1 MVNLKNLIPADESNK
16 ITQEVNTMLT
26 RWDPFQEMLNLRRTV
41 DRLFDNVGTDREWAQ
56 PTLWGLAVD
65 VIENKDEFIIKASVP
80 GINPQDLEVSY
91 TDDILTIKGEI
102 KSENEVKEDQYHL
115 RERRYGSFSRSI
127 SLPTKVKGDA
137 IEASCQN
144 GVLSLRLPK
153 AEEVKP
159 KRIAIKAVDQNMIE
173 GKVKNK

>member
-1 MVNLKNLIPADESNK
+1 
-16 ITQEVNTMLT
+16 MLT

-41 DRLFDNVGTDREWAQ
+41 DRLFDNASADNVWAQ
-56 PTLWGLAVD
+56 PTAWGLAVD
-65 VIENKDEFIIKASVP
+65 VVENKDDFIVKASVP
-80 GINPQDLEVSY
+80 GINPDDLDVSY

-102 KSENEVKEDQYHL
+102 KSDNEVKDNQFHL
-115 RERRYGSFSRSI
+115 RERRYGSFTRSI
-127 SLPTKVKGDA
+127 SLPTKIKADA
-137 IEASCQN
+137 IEASYQN

-159 KRIAIKAVDQNMIE
+159 KRISIKVGDQKMIE

>member
-1 MVNLKNLIPADESNK
+1 
-16 ITQEVNTMLT
+16 MLT

-41 DRLFDNVGTDREWAQ
+41 DRLFDNVSPDHDWSQ

-65 VIENKDEFIIKASVP
+65 VVENKDDFIVKASIP
-80 GINPQDLEVSY
+80 GINPDDLEVSY
-91 TDDILTIKGEI
+91 ADDTLTIKGEI
-102 KSENEVKEDQYHL
+102 KSDNEVKDNQYHL

-127 SLPTKVKGDA
+127 SLPTKIKGDA
-137 IEASCQN
+137 IDASYQN

-159 KRIAIKAVDQNMIE
+159 KRIAIMVGDQKMIE
-173 GKVKNK
+173 GKVKSK

>member
-1 MVNLKNLIPADESNK
+1 
-16 ITQEVNTMLT
+16 MLT

-41 DRLFDNVGTDREWAQ
+41 DRLFDNVSTDNAWAQ
-56 PTLWGLAVD
+56 SVTWGLAVD
-65 VIENKDEFIIKASVP
+65 VVENKDDFIVKASVP
-80 GINPQDLEVSY
+80 GIKPEDLDISY
-91 TDDILTIKGEI
+91 ADDTLTIKGEV
-102 KSENEVKEDQYHL
+102 KTENEVEENQYHL

-127 SLPTKVKGDA
+127 SLPTKIKDDA
-137 IEASCQN
+137 IEASYQN

-159 KRIAIKAVDQNMIE
+159 KQIAIKVGDQKMIE